1 MDSTFC
7 LGDIIFILPGS
18 WHQQILCLFNSNGNG
33 FFVQL
38 NVDNGR
44 DESSENRQNCPVL
57 YEPKTGMACP
67 VRRLLPRPTLILL
80 QEVAEVMIPSFSIR
94 LRTSPEESTSLL
106 WAFNSSAEHSKPWDE
121 HASSQ
126 FWPTSEMYQPSR
138 KYNNDR
144 LHVFMYVCMYSGISE
159 NNLNLVIAET
169 KYLYTFGFYH

>member
-57 YEPKTGMACP
+57 YEPKTGMAWP

-144 LHVFMYVCMYSGISE
+144 LHVFMYV
-159 NNLNLVIAET
+159 
-169 KYLYTFGFYH
+169 